1 MFIPIFIAILMGLVN
16 PSDSNYNSS
25 SNNTIV
31 TTQGEPVDPGT
42 GEPGDDGTTEP
53 GGPVSGE
60 NGPIKPPKRQ

>member
-16 PSDSNYNSS
+16 PSDSSYNSS
-25 SNNTIV
+25 SNDTIV
-31 TTQGEPVDPGT
+31 TTQDMPA
-42 GEPGDDGTTEP
+42 DGEP

>member
-1 MFIPIFIAILMGLVN
+1 MFIPIFIAILMGLIN
-16 PSDSNYNSS
+16 PSDSKYNST

-31 TTQGEPVDPGT
+31 STQGEVVDPGT
-42 GEPGDDGTTEP
+42 GDPGSDGTTEP